1 MSELLHFAEH
11 PLQEGALA
19 IMAAVYAL
27 RIAWLLHF
35 KASRDR
41 QAPTGSRPPVMSRG
55 ILYSWL
61 NIAMPWTMES
71 TRKNLAVYGEFALF
85 HIAVAVA
92 IGATFIHPY
101 AEGALTDPVVY
112 TFTGF
117 LAIGT
122 LVGAI
127 RFVRRVA
134 QPAMRAVST
143 PDDYFTIS
151 IITIYFPVAIWGLVG
166 NSNWGLTA
174 YFGLTTFLLI
184 YVPWSK
190 ISHYL
195 YMPFTRFYHGFLFGR
210 RGVTVPHLRST
221 MEV

>member
-1 MSELLHFAEH
+1 MDEFVNVLENEVQIAALSLFALMYAVRLLW
-11 PLQEGALA
+11 
-19 IMAAVYAL
+19 L
-27 RIAWLLHF
+27 RSL
-35 KASRDR
+35 R
-41 QAPTGSRPPVMSRG
+41 QPMEKMEPKGSARRG
-55 ILYSWL
+55 ILLSFGSVF
-61 NIAMPWTMES
+61 MPWTMES